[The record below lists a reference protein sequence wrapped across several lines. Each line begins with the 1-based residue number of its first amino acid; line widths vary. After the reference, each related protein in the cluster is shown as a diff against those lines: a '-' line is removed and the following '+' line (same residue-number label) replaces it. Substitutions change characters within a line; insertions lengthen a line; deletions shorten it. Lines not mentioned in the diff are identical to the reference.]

1 MSSVLACLRRYPTRQ
16 RTAVASGYLFTAPR
30 SSERSAR
37 PPPTRTPRFFG
48 LNLPE
53 FLARTLRRADIP
65 SAPVARQGTNNET
78 AMVNKRQKT
87 EGAKKTATTT
97 PKRITAAKP
106 KAAARSAGAAPKAKP
121 AKKKTAG
128 VGDGTKAE
136 LLPEQ
141 KRTVDYREKA
151 ARMGG
156 QMSVGRCSTTQNLS
170 WGWWMRVTE
179 DLGVRAIS

>member
-1 MSSVLACLRRYPTRQ
+1 M
-16 RTAVASGYLFTAPR
+16 
-30 SSERSAR
+30 
-37 PPPTRTPRFFG
+37 
-48 LNLPE
+48 NLPE

-65 SAPVARQGTNNET
+65 SAPVAQQGTNNET

-128 VGDGTKAE
+128 PSAISTDDIALRAYFIAERRQQLGLPGDSLGDWIEAE
-136 LLPEQ
+136 RQLLGE
-141 KRTVDYREKA
+141 
-151 ARMGG
+151 
-156 QMSVGRCSTTQNLS
+156 
-170 WGWWMRVTE
+170 RVTH
-179 DLGVRAIS
+179 GVN